1 MKIIKVDLELKSG
14 INYFRLHLG
23 IYLFLNLMSNVICFK
38 ILDDLFLTFF
48 KRKLKQLEKNKVF
61 NFLLNSKNNFLK
73 QSKYNSN
80 ITLTLLILNI

>member
-1 MKIIKVDLELKSG
+1 
-14 INYFRLHLG
+14 
-23 IYLFLNLMSNVICFK
+23 MSNVICFK